1 MLTCT
6 DILLEND
13 DADGDLPAFC
23 FDACPTIL
31 PSSRDFSAHFRTDQS
46 TTFVSVYIIYTFV
59 SVICTDS
66 NRDVWIDGIYIDY
79 NLYEGIITQYHIY
92 YHNK

>member
-46 TTFVSVYIIYTFV
+46 TTFVSV
-59 SVICTDS
+59 ICTDS
-66 NRDVWIDGIYIDY
+66 NRDVWIDGIYDIYY
-79 NLYEGIITQYHIY
+79 NMYEGIITQYHIY
-92 YHNK
+92 HNK